1 MPDLDYD
8 FEIDLVLDEIRKS
21 GAGFVGLQFPEG
33 LKEYAV
39 DIAREIEEKTDA
51 RTVIF
56 IDPVYGA
63 CDTKE
68 RDAVRLNLDLVIHF
82 GHTGMKF
89 SQHPS
94 SL

>member
-1 MPDLDYD
+1 LPDLDYD
-8 FEIDLVLDEIRKS
+8 FEMKKVLEEIKKNK
-21 GAGFVGLQFPEG
+21 AEFIGLQFPEG
-33 LKEYAV
+33 LKKYAV
-39 DIAREIEEKTDA
+39 DIAREIEEETDA

-68 RDAVRLNLDLVIHF
+68 KDAVRLNLDLVIHF

-89 SQHPS
+89 SQYPS
-94 SL
+94 SP